1 MTCFTM
7 KTNKKLVG
15 SIEGQEHLYK
25 SVWQSIFNRL
35 LSLFSQSPLT
45 PPPIRIRLQRLRG
58 VKIGNNVFIGAG
70 VIIDEAF
77 PELVDIGDD
86 ATIITRS
93 IILSHSLYPKHFA
106 KVLVNQISKTKIGK
120 GSYIGASCVVL
131 PGINI
136 GDYSILG
143 AGSIVTNDIPSFTKA
158 VGVPA
163 KVISRYSKKDLL
175 P

>member
-1 MTCFTM
+1 M

-15 SIEGQEHLYK
+15 SIEGQEHLHK
-25 SVWQSIFNRL
+25 SVWQSIFNRF

-45 PPPIRIRLQRLRG
+45 PPPVRIRLQRLRG

-77 PELVDIGDD
+77 PELVEIGDD

-93 IILSHSLYPKHFA
+93 IILSHSLYPKHFE

-120 GSYIGASCVVL
+120 GSYIGASCIVL
-131 PGINI
+131 PGKNI
-136 GDYSILG
+136 GEYSIIG
-143 AGSIVTNDIPSFTKA
+143 AGSIITNNIPPFVKA
-158 VGVPA
+158 VGAPA
-163 KVISRYSKKDLL
+163 KVISQFSKDDLL
-175 P
+175 L